1 MAEEAQEAPLALME
15 APTAKKDDAPAGL
28 PGWIATFS
36 DLVTLLLT
44 FFVLLLS
51 FAKTETSKYEA
62 ALGSIRNAFGG
73 NVLQEGEVRNQGKS
87 PDDSL
92 TLMDSQEPARP
103 FPIEFLT
110 TEGFLNRHEINRE
123 STEDLNIMSRDL
135 HEFNLLENVDIYEMK
150 EGIKVVVRDKI
161 TFKKGSIVPDK
172 VVVSVYDR
180 LVQLLSKKNWVL
192 FVIGHA
198 SLGEVSEDGILDALG
213 LSAQRASAVTK
224 SLVKRGIRASK
235 VTTVF
240 HGDSRPLK
248 VGTESAK
255 VNDQLSR
262 RVEFIIR
269 KNDLST
275 LGTKKRAKSL

>member
-1 MAEEAQEAPLALME
+1 MA
-15 APTAKKDDAPAGL
+15 DDDTAPAIIEGPKTKKQDDGPKGL
-28 PGWIATFS
+28 PLWMATFS

-62 ALGSIRNAFGG
+62 ALGSLRNAFGG
-73 NVLQEGEVRNQGKS
+73 NVFQEGEVINQGKS
-87 PDDSL
+87 PDDNL
-92 TLMDSQEPARP
+92 TLMDSSEPARP

-110 TEGFLNRHEINRE
+110 TEGFLNRHEINRN
-123 STEDLNIMSRDL
+123 STEDFNLMSRDL
-135 HEFNLLENVDIYEMK
+135 REFNLHENVDIYEMK

-161 TFKKGSIVPDK
+161 TFKKGSLIPDK
-172 VVVSVYDR
+172 VVVPVYDR
-180 LVQLLSKKNWVL
+180 LVQLLSQRDWIL

-198 SLGEVSEDGILDALG
+198 STGEESENGTLDALG

-248 VGTESAK
+248 VGTESTE
-255 VNDQLSR
+255 VNDKISR

-275 LGTKKRAKSL
+275 LGTKKHIKRL